1 MIFYLFAD
9 WGNTYRCPNKKSFV
23 EALDTLIAEGGRDCP
38 ELTFNGII
46 DAIEKGDPFPGSPMF
61 VFTDA
66 GAKEGDKPKYTFDNA
81 RGLALN
87 YMIPVNFFYS
97 TESGS
102 CGSFE
107 SHDTFVELLDDTQG
121 FGLQFNSSGEIQ
133 RMGGV
138 ISAALDGT
146 ATIMEGRSSASGA
159 PDELHRPHGRAS
171 GRDKTYTLPVDD
183 TVGKL
188 IISFFA
194 SKEAHLVQLR
204 NPNGL
209 LQPQTE
215 HLAQGGVWIIEDP
228 ILGLWELVIPTEVGT
243 HSFKVK
249 SSSGFNVEFDYFFLL
264 RERLGRRWFEYPS
277 DYPLLGKKRLNLTV
291 KHFQGKCFVNSWWH
305 PSVCVLFQ
313 SWLVR
318 QSQIAS
324 QAVTFIARSH
334 AD

>member
-1 MIFYLFAD
+1 
-9 WGNTYRCPNKKSFV
+9 
-23 EALDTLIAEGGRDCP
+23 
-38 ELTFNGII
+38 
-46 DAIEKGDPFPGSPMF
+46 MF

-159 PDELHRPHGRAS
+159 SDELRRPHGRAS

-228 ILGLWELVIPTEVGT
+228 ILGVWELVIPTEVGT

-264 RERLGRRWFEYPS
+264 RERLGGQWFEYPS

-291 KHFQGKCFVNSWWH
+291 KHFQGKCFVNS
-305 PSVCVLFQ
+305 
-313 SWLVR
+313 
-318 QSQIAS
+318 
-324 QAVTFIARSH
+324 
-334 AD
+334 

>member
-1 MIFYLFAD
+1 MYSIINMTSHLFAE
-9 WGNTYRCPNKKSFV
+9 WGNTYRCPSEKSFV
-23 EALDTLIAEGGRDCP
+23 QALDTLIAKGGRDCP

-66 GAKEGDKPKYTFDNA
+66 GAKEGDGPKYIFDNA
-81 RGLALN
+81 RGLALE

-121 FGLQFNSSGEIQ
+121 LGLQFNSSGEIQ

-146 ATIMEGRSSASGA
+146 ATILEGRSSGA
-159 PDELHRPHGRAS
+159 VARLRRPHGRAS

-209 LQPQTE
+209 LQPRTE
-215 HLAQGGVWIIEDP
+215 DLAQGGVWIIEEP
-228 ILGLWELVIPTEVGT
+228 VLGLWELVIPAEVGT

-249 SSSGFNVEFDYFFLL
+249 SSSGFNLEFDYFFLL
-264 RERLGRRWFEYPS
+264 RKNLGGRWFEYPTN
-277 DYPLLGKKRLNLTV
+277 YPLLGKKRLNLTIEL
-291 KHFQGKCFVNSWWH
+291 FQG
-305 PSVCVLFQ
+305 
-313 SWLVR
+313 
-318 QSQIAS
+318 IA
-324 QAVTFIARSH
+324 
-334 AD
+334 